1 MGVEN
6 FPGMSGATKVSQRG
20 AKRNRVLLSA
30 KLRTSLGEIEAR
42 LRDLSTMGALV
53 ECDERLS
60 VGEELVFTRGQTVV
74 PARVAWTGGKR
85 VGLEFL
91 RTIDESEVLVQLG
104 RGESKSV
111 VDDRFKRSPL
121 QGGRPALHG
130 SLSEQERKLAQLW
143 GARVG
148 ITFSGD

>member
-6 FPGMSGATKVSQRG
+6 FPGVSGETKVGQRS

-30 KLRTSLGEIEAR
+30 KLRTARGEIDAK
-42 LRDLSTMGALV
+42 LRDLSQKGALV
-53 ECDERLS
+53 ECDERLQ
-60 VGEELVFTRGQTVV
+60 VEEEVTFVRGPTIV
-74 PARVAWTGGKR
+74 PARVAWTGGRR

-91 RTIDESEVLVQLG
+91 RMIDENEVLVQLG
-104 RGESKSV
+104 RGAANPN
-111 VDDRFKRSPL
+111 DDRFRRSPL

-130 SLSEQERKLAQLW
+130 SLSDQERKLAQLW

-148 ITFSGD
+148 ITFTGD